1 MGRGAVAAD
10 RRTRRPAGVSAAGVS
25 ATAVS
30 AAGVSDKRRALNRA
44 TSPAGLEVRA
54 AFPAHA
60 LEVRAIFP
68 ARAPAGRVVFPARA
82 PAVRVVFP
90 ARAPEGRAESRGQSR
105 HRGAAD
111 PMDDRTVVETPPSA
125 DTTAARDSTAA
136 DASTGSFLAMA
147 VIAYG
152 WVGGAIHSL
161 SHTASGIRS
170 DSASASS
177 ADSTRSMT

>member
-1 MGRGAVAAD
+1 MGRAAVAAD
-10 RRTRRPAGVSAAGVS
+10 RRIRRPAGVSATGVSAAGVS

-68 ARAPAGRVVFPARA
+68 ARSPEG
-82 PAVRVVFP
+82 RVVFP

-105 HRGAAD
+105 QRGAAD
-111 PMDDRTVVETPPSA
+111 PMDDRTVVETLPSA

-136 DASTGSFLAMA
+136 DASTGSFPGMA

-170 DSASASS
+170 DSE
-177 ADSTRSMT
+177 